1 MPANEKLVLAL
12 PNGRI
17 LSEVMPLLRRA
28 GIAPEPEFDNPAT
41 RQLRFATS
49 DPDLDIIRTRSFDV
63 ATFVAFGAAQIG
75 VAGNDVLMEFGYPEL
90 YAPLDLKIGDIR
102 KYMSPEEFR
111 ALISPPDE
119 RDTVIVKADAPQV
132 PMKTPLDVPG
142 GILAPFW
149 ALAHPTQ
156 AWRLFLPDPRI
167 DINEIPPPESKVP
180 PPVFRWGP

>member
-28 GIAPEPEFDNPAT
+28 GIAPEPEFDNPQT

-63 ATFVAFGAAQIG
+63 ATFVAFGAAQLG

-90 YAPLDLKIGDIR
+90 YAPLDLKIGHCRIAVAAR
-102 KYMSPEEFR
+102 QREIGCGEF
-111 ALISPPDE
+111 
-119 RDTVIVKADAPQV
+119 V
-132 PMKTPLDVPG
+132 P
-142 GILAPFW
+142 A
-149 ALAHPTQ
+149 
-156 AWRLFLPDPRI
+156 
-167 DINEIPPPESKVP
+167 
-180 PPVFRWGP
+180 